1 MKKTLFIGLG
11 VLIAG
16 ALVCTS
22 LVGAGSRMMNL
33 FSPLPQPPQLKS
45 EEVDLGKSL
54 FFDGRLSGDG
64 TTSCASCH
72 IPEKTYT
79 DGEPLSAGYPNTLY
93 FRNTPT
99 LINAGFKKFLYW
111 DGRLPGS
118 DLPTVVRDH
127 LSEAHFMQADGR
139 LIIERLRQ
147 VPEYEETFKKVY
159 GSEPSYGRILNALT
173 AFVKSLMSEETPF
186 DKYLNGDRKTLSDG
200 AKRGFALFRRKAGCG
215 RCHSGPLL
223 TDEKF
228 HRLGVPENPQIFED
242 PFRHITFRRFF
253 KTLGVEGY
261 ASLREDVGLYA
272 VTKEEK
278 DRGLFKTPSLREV
291 SRTSPYMH
299 NGIFKSLEEVV
310 NFYNKGAGSRDKDPL
325 LKPLNLSDR
334 EKKDLVEFL
343 GSLSSPERI
352 LDAPPFWDYQ
362 IRELGKNE

>member
-11 VLIAG
+11 ILIGG
-16 ALVCTS
+16 ALVCTT
-22 LVGAGSRMMNL
+22 LVGAGSRMINL
-33 FSPLPQPPQLKS
+33 FGPLPQPPQLKS
-45 EEVDLGKSL
+45 EEVELGKKL

-64 TTSCASCH
+64 TTFCASCH
-72 IPEKTYT
+72 IPEKAYT

-111 DGRLPGS
+111 DGRLPGN
-118 DLPTVVRDH
+118 DLPTVIRDH

-159 GSEPSYGRILNALT
+159 GGEPSYGKILNALS
-173 AFVKSLMSEETPF
+173 AFVKSLTSEEIPF
-186 DKYLNGDRKTLSDG
+186 DKYLNGDRKALSAG
-200 AKRGFALFRRKAGCG
+200 AERGLFLFKGKAGCN
-215 RCHSGPLL
+215 RCHAGPLL
-223 TDEKF
+223 TDERF

-242 PFRHITFRRFF
+242 PLRHITFRRFF

-261 ASLREDVGLYA
+261 ASLRHDVGLYA
-272 VTKEEK
+272 ITKEEK
-278 DRGLFKTPSLREV
+278 DRRLFKTPSLREV

-299 NGIFKSLEEVV
+299 NGVFKSLEEIVS
-310 NFYNKGAGSRDKDPL
+310 FYDKGDGSSDKDPL

-343 GSLSSPERI
+343 GSLSGAEKVVSPPSFR
-352 LDAPPFWDYQ
+352 DYQ
-362 IRELGKNE
+362 LRELGKN